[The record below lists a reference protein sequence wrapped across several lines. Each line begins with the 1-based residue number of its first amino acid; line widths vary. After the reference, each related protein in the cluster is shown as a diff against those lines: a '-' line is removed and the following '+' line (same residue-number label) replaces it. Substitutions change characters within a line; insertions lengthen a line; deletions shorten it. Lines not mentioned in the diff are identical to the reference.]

1 MIYLPLGRQE
11 TYQKSKPANPSQGEP
26 VCFLRGAD
34 ICSIHLGK
42 LFKLACK
49 WVVSRVMR
57 KIDYSSGRNL
67 LQWAVLKN
75 VLYFGHRESLGSG
88 GLVGNV
94 TAFIAVRE
102 QVIGWRYIIPFL
114 WVYCVVQMEQVIDR
128 MAYISG
134 VHAIII

>member
-1 MIYLPLGRQE
+1 MLAENALAV
-11 TYQKSKPANPSQGEP
+11 SK
-26 VCFLRGAD
+26 
-34 ICSIHLGK
+34 
-42 LFKLACK
+42 
-49 WVVSRVMR
+49 VVSRVMR

-102 QVIGWRYIIPFL
+102 QVIGCRYIIPFL

>member
-1 MIYLPLGRQE
+1 MLAENALAV
-11 TYQKSKPANPSQGEP
+11 SK
-26 VCFLRGAD
+26 
-34 ICSIHLGK
+34 
-42 LFKLACK
+42 
-49 WVVSRVMR
+49 VVSRVMR

-134 VHAIII
+134 AHAIII

>member
-1 MIYLPLGRQE
+1 M
-11 TYQKSKPANPSQGEP
+11 SVQGE
-26 VCFLRGAD
+26 L
-34 ICSIHLGK
+34 
-42 LFKLACK
+42 LFA
-49 WVVSRVMR
+49 
-57 KIDYSSGRNL
+57 SGERFGRFKKFRIRIYAP
-67 LQWAVLKN
+67 QMQVLKN
-75 VLYFGHRESLGSG
+75 VLYSGHRESLGSG

-114 WVYCVVQMEQVIDR
+114 WAYCVVQMEQVIDR